1 MKGPTIDDETKSL
14 NKSVNN
20 NGDNVDNVDNADNG
34 DNGDKKLNTYQKMAL
49 LLLFFLSFIMK
60 DWYLRHQKCMHL
72 WSFLIKQDYAPML
85 LYACIVFYQLLNTF

>member
-1 MKGPTIDDETKSL
+1 MFIFFNKMKGPTIDDETKSL

-20 NGDNVDNVDNADNG
+20 NGDNVDNVDNVDNADNG

-60 DWYLRHQKCMHL
+60 D
-72 WSFLIKQDYAPML
+72 
-85 LYACIVFYQLLNTF
+85 